1 MKRSKAQSFGRGQ
14 EIAECR
20 VWKGRSSDRTGN
32 TGLARRSWESL
43 RIGTWSN
50 GEVKEMQRVKW
61 NAFIRHETVKSSILR
76 EGAGDRDMLSAEGKV
91 FGPDLKREPHKA
103 ALGKSSD
110 WNKAKL

>member
-1 MKRSKAQSFGRGQ
+1 MKRLKAQSFGRGQ

-20 VWKGRSSDRTGN
+20 VWKGRSSDRIRN
-32 TGLARRSWESL
+32 TGLAGRSWEGL

-50 GEVKEMQRVKW
+50 GKVIEMQRAKW

-91 FGPDLKREPHKA
+91 FGPDRKREPHEA
-103 ALGKSSD
+103 VLGRFPD
-110 WNKAKL
+110 WNKAK